1 MKQSSS
7 NFGGSSYGAG
17 NRDRLLN
24 HYNSVKITEVSWKDR
39 KAKRPSVAV
48 TDAEVQAAIPKT
60 RLQLTNQLRNDGVL
74 PQIDLRSTT
83 SRFKAPTSVGSNLRR
98 ESAVSLPTTHMS
110 DKNLARL
117 AKDPVRSIK
126 YGAQLSGF
134 SQSMDKRIQSRQ
146 MSTRYVENDSLNRL
160 ERRLS
165 NIGSSSTD
173 FDDYENE
180 FDADELRAI
189 KVSHLQNTFF
199 PVSVRAFIGP
209 Y

>member
-1 MKQSSS
+1 MNVTVKQSSS
-7 NFGGSSYGAG
+7 NFGSSYGAG

-74 PQIDLRSTT
+74 PQIDLRSTS
-83 SRFKAPTSVGSNLRR
+83 SRFRAPTSVGSNLRR
-98 ESAVSLPTTHMS
+98 ESTVSLPTTHMS

-134 SQSMDKRIQSRQ
+134 SQAMDKRIQK
-146 MSTRYVENDSLNRL
+146 SLK
-160 ERRLS
+160 S
-165 NIGSSSTD
+165 VI
-173 FDDYENE
+173 F
-180 FDADELRAI
+180 I
-189 KVSHLQNTFF
+189 KSLPNFRF
-199 PVSVRAFIGP
+199 AYI
-209 Y
+209 

>member
-1 MKQSSS
+1 
-7 NFGGSSYGAG
+7 
-17 NRDRLLN
+17 
-24 HYNSVKITEVSWKDR
+24 
-39 KAKRPSVAV
+39 
-48 TDAEVQAAIPKT
+48 
-60 RLQLTNQLRNDGVL
+60 
-74 PQIDLRSTT
+74 
-83 SRFKAPTSVGSNLRR
+83 
-98 ESAVSLPTTHMS
+98 MS

-117 AKDPVRSIK
+117 ASDPVRSIK

-173 FDDYENE
+173 FDDFENE

-189 KVSHLQNTFF
+189 KVSQPSNYIFSSLGSSLYRPILARPKLHPFF
-199 PVSVRAFIGP
+199 SNAASDTAHSLPHSRMNPFSWIEIRCEQSRI
-209 Y
+209 